1 MEPWTNEI
9 KELYRTPGNYKEY
22 RGYSNGELVFDG
34 SNIVAD
40 SLNITQSISDSEQIR
55 YGTVEASMLEVRL
68 ADSGAFPISIAPS
81 NPMQLATN
89 AAEPV
94 YTALPENKK
103 YMLRTDELKGA
114 EIELKQVI
122 GEQEVPIGVFAVDE
136 CPREADTWF
145 IKIVAYD
152 RLARFNQDVA
162 AWYNDPATW
171 PYTTST
177 WKANFLGGL
186 FASLCNYVGVPYEN
200 AWVTNDAKTIYK
212 TIDPSSITGTDVLS
226 AICELNGRWPQMSPE
241 GVLRRVGLGVDS
253 SETFDY
259 EVYEQVYRPDST
271 REGFVCKAINA
282 VVIRETEDDIG
293 GHYPETLQDNPYI
306 IQDNFLLYG
315 RSTADL
321 EGFAQN
327 IYNDIK
333 DKPYKPH
340 NTLADGRPYLQCGD
354 MITVRTQKETFNTF
368 ILKRT
373 LKGEAGLID
382 SYEAQGTEK
391 QAQEYGISRQ
401 IIQLQSKTNKLIR
414 TVDETVSEV
423 ASKVGNDE
431 IISRINQTA
440 EEVKILAQRISLEG
454 IVTANSRFKIL
465 ADGSMEAVNA
475 DLSGKV
481 TATSGRIASFN
492 ISSTSLYAGTD
503 LDNQIELYSGSSSAG
518 IVIGPGAI
526 TYDSTTDPEG
536 TVMHKSGISLGG
548 FNLIAQSRILFT
560 STPPSAGGTANA
572 RLVERDSGG
581 YSLGLVSSS
590 RRYKKR
596 IQPVNPEGLAEKID
610 RISAVTYEPR
620 AGMEKG
626 HAFYGFIA
634 EDMEQEFPWLVDY
647 TTVNGVIDAQSV
659 EYDRVPAVL
668 WTDAQNTHAELK
680 RQDAEIE
687 DLKAES
693 VRMHAEIA
701 ELKEDIAKIL
711 EGRADDGAT
720 LSK

>member
-9 KELYRTPGNYKEY
+9 KELYRIPSTYKEY

-68 ADSGAFPISIAPS
+68 ADSGTFPISITPQS
-81 NPMQLATN
+81 PIQLATDT
-89 AAEPV
+89 AEPV
-94 YTALPENKK
+94 YTAPPENKRF
-103 YMLRTDELKGA
+103 MLRTEELKGA
-114 EIELKQVI
+114 EIELMQVI
-122 GEQEVPIGVFAVDE
+122 GEEEVPIGIFIVDE
-136 CPREADTWF
+136 CAREADTWF

-152 RLARFNQDVA
+152 RLARFNQDVS

-177 WKANFLGGL
+177 WKANFLGDL
-186 FASLCNYVGVPYEN
+186 FAGLCNYLGVPYEN

-212 TIDPSSITGTDVLS
+212 TIDPSSITGTEVLS
-226 AICELNGRWPQMSPE
+226 AMCELNGCWPQMSPE

-259 EVYEQVYRPDST
+259 EIYEQVYRPDST

-327 IYNDIK
+327 IYNVIK

-340 NTLADGRPYLQCGD
+340 RTIVDGRPYLQCGD
-354 MITVRTQKETFNTF
+354 KITVRTQRETFETY

-373 LKGEAGLID
+373 LRGEAGLID
-382 SYEAQGTEK
+382 SYEAQGTETQK
-391 QAQEYGISRQ
+391 QDYGISRQ

-423 ASKVGNDE
+423 ANKVGNDE

-440 EEVKILAQRISLEG
+440 EAIKIQAAKIGLEG
-454 IVTANSRFKIL
+454 LVTANNNFKIL
-465 ADGSMEAVNA
+465 LDGSIETVNGKF
-475 DLSGKV
+475 SGKV
-481 TATSGRIASFN
+481 TAADGAVGGFLIGSNYLRSDGSGTAYIN
-492 ISSTSLYAGTD
+492 IYNGSAESGIQFWSGKLYAPGYVYTGD
-503 LDNQIELYSGSSSAG
+503 LGNALECSVSFVAQN
-518 IVIGPGAI
+518 IG
-526 TYDSTTDPEG
+526 
-536 TVMHKSGISLGG
+536 VGG
-548 FNLIAQSRILFT
+548 RLIMAS
-560 STPPSAGGTANA
+560 PPSASGTTNA
-572 RLVERDSGG
+572 RLVQRDDGS
-581 YSLGLVSSS
+581 YSLGLVSSA

-596 IQPVNPEGLAEKID
+596 IQSVNATGLADSID
-610 RISAVTYEPR
+610 RVPAVTYEPR
-620 AGMEKG
+620 SGLEKG
-626 HAFYGFIA
+626 RSFYGFIA

-647 TTVNGVIDAQSV
+647 TTVNGVIDAQSI
-659 EYDRVPAVL
+659 EYDRVPAIL
-668 WTDAQNTHAELK
+668 WADAQNTHAELK
-680 RQDAEIE
+680 RQAAEIE
-687 DLKAES
+687 GLKG
-693 VRMHAEIA
+693 EIA
-701 ELKEDIAKIL
+701 ELKTVLATLL